1 MLCYVSF
8 LISLTTCNAID
19 SQLRKIHDRMET
31 FECQHVALIAPVR
44 AISSRGKA
52 IVEREANVFLELG
65 DVDDLDMRL
74 TVRVAVNPLFRSTPL
89 PVIEDPSALAES
101 LPLMRIM
108 SPSMLRSLFIRPLKK
123 PPHRFGA
130 AKQRLN
136 VEALKLD
143 SICEWM
149 AKQGRGSFFSLR
161 MFRSS
166 RGHVEWEVD
175 AIFPAP

>member
-1 MLCYVSF
+1 MASNVF
-8 LISLTTCNAID
+8 D

-31 FECQHVALIAPVR
+31 FECQHVALLAPVR
-44 AISSRGKA
+44 AITSRGKA

-74 TVRVAVNPLFRSTPL
+74 TVQVAVNPLFRSTPL
-89 PVIEDPSALAES
+89 PDIEDPSALAES

-108 SPSMLRSLFIRPLKK
+108 SPSMLRSLASRSLRTPDG
-123 PPHRFGA
+123 RFGA
-130 AKQRLN
+130 AKRRLS

-143 SICEWM
+143 AICEWM
-149 AKQGRGSFFSLR
+149 TEQGRRSFFSLR

-166 RGHVEWEVD
+166 RGHVEWVVD